1 MDTKTP
7 LYGATFN
14 QSAEESVM
22 NTRII
27 KNIACLTMAGAI
39 VLGTAAC
46 GKPSGDKLR
55 SAAEKLSAEEYEIDD
70 LEELEEKKLVKA
82 LDKGIL
88 IETDG
93 DELQDVFDIDDE
105 MFSQLGDAI
114 DVDLDDCEIDDFSK
128 ITAYIRAE
136 DIDKMTTG
144 NTGIVDGTIAVVVE
158 FDDKDKA
165 NDVMADLMDVFEET
179 MEEDFDVDVSA
190 LNKQEYRNSKNK
202 AQFVI
207 HLTSDDV
214 IDLVESVFDN
224 LDGDAPTDLV
234 KELIKAYEDVE
245 LVLGIYYDNG
255 VLTILMAT
263 NDGIEDLDMIAGK
276 LGIKKPSTVEN
287 SDEMYN
293 TIEGLLNDMAS
304 MYLVKAKEASELMK
318 QHQEEVAEIQAAI
331 DDSL

>member
-1 MDTKTP
+1 MK
-7 LYGATFN
+7 
-14 QSAEESVM
+14 
-22 NTRII
+22 TRII

-55 SAAEKLSAEEYEIDD
+55 SAAEKLDAEEYEIDD

-136 DIDKMTTG
+136 DIDKMKTG
-144 NTGIVDGTIAVVVE
+144 QTGIVDGTIAVVVE

-304 MYLVKAKEASELMK
+304 MYFVKAKEASELMK

>member
-55 SAAEKLSAEEYEIDD
+55 SAAEKLDAEEYEIDD

-144 NTGIVDGTIAVVVE
+144 QTGIVDGTIAVVVE

-293 TIEGLLNDMAS
+293 TIEGLLNDAAS

-318 QHQEEVAEIQAAI
+318 QHQEEVAEVQAAI